1 MSETDVEASA
11 EAFSI
16 LVWRQTSVK
25 TIDFFLRDFTRA
37 THLSII
43 SIFPHTLS
51 FAIFYH
57 VFQNHSGCLS
67 TTL

>member
-1 MSETDVEASA
+1 MSESDPEASV

-25 TIDFFLRDFTRA
+25 TSNFFLRDFTRE

-51 FAIFYH
+51 FPIFYH